1 MIWKFSER
9 ISAELVS
16 FVVSVI
22 LARILIPEDY
32 SVVGIVAIFFSF
44 SEVLI
49 SGGFNSA
56 LIQKKDVDETDYSS
70 VMLLSLAISG
80 VVYFILFFC
89 AGWISRIYKQD
100 LIVPVLRVMGLVL
113 FINAYKSV
121 LSAYVSNRLEFKK
134 YFASTIG
141 GTVVS
146 AIVGIIMAY
155 KGFGPW
161 ALVAQQMTNS
171 LIDTLI
177 LSVTTGYKP
186 AFRISFKRLKSLFD
200 YGGKI
205 YLSSIISVIY
215 DEIKP
220 LIVGIRF
227 SGTDLAFYNKGE
239 SFPRLLNAS
248 ISDTISAVLFPVIS
262 KVQDE
267 AESVRNMT
275 RRFIGITSFIVF
287 PMMVGLMV
295 IADNFVIVIL
305 TEKWIPI
312 VPYIRIFCFSYMFN
326 IIQVANL
333 QAIKAIG
340 RSDIFLKLEIIKK
353 LSYLGIIL
361 GFVLLSSSPVILAM
375 STIVT
380 TIVSTI
386 ANTYP
391 NRKLIGYR
399 YRYQIMDLLP
409 NLVSS
414 IVMGI
419 GVYLLGLIQI
429 DKLVVM
435 IIQIVSGIAI
445 YYAIGLISKNRNLRF
460 LLDIVGQYSA
470 GIRKRE
476 KGGI

>member
-1 MIWKFSER
+1 MKKGAISGMIWKFSER

-333 QAIKAIG
+333 QAIKAIVFWFFFL
-340 RSDIFLKLEIIKK
+340 SINYSIF
-353 LSYLGIIL
+353 
-361 GFVLLSSSPVILAM
+361 
-375 STIVT
+375 
-380 TIVSTI
+380 
-386 ANTYP
+386 
-391 NRKLIGYR
+391 
-399 YRYQIMDLLP
+399 
-409 NLVSS
+409 
-414 IVMGI
+414 
-419 GVYLLGLIQI
+419 
-429 DKLVVM
+429 
-435 IIQIVSGIAI
+435 
-445 YYAIGLISKNRNLRF
+445 
-460 LLDIVGQYSA
+460 
-470 GIRKRE
+470 
-476 KGGI
+476 